1 MTVYLN
7 FGQSLY
13 LSSSDFVPK
22 AQFHSLMKHTVT
34 YPPQVLHA
42 SKQKTG
48 FIGFLAAIKSVQG
61 TFQDLIALPS
71 APLKCL
77 LTYKLSQD
85 HLELF
90 FSAVRAAGG
99 FNNPTAQQFMAAYK
113 RLLFRSTIKGGQQY
127 HS

>member
-1 MTVYLN
+1 MII
-7 FGQSLY
+7 
-13 LSSSDFVPK
+13 
-22 AQFHSLMKHTVT
+22 
-34 YPPQVLHA
+34 LHA

-61 TFQDLIALPS
+61 TFQDLVALPS

-99 FNNPTAQQFMAAYK
+99 FNNPT
-113 RLLFRSTIKGGQQY
+113 T
-127 HS
+127 

>member
-1 MTVYLN
+1 
-7 FGQSLY
+7 
-13 LSSSDFVPK
+13 
-22 AQFHSLMKHTVT
+22 MKHTVT

-61 TFQDLIALPS
+61 TFQDLVALPS
-71 APLKCL
+71 ALLKCL

-90 FSAVRAAGG
+90 FSAVCAAGG
-99 FNNPTAQQFMAAYK
+99 FNNNPTAQ
-113 RLLFRSTIKGGQQY
+113 
-127 HS
+127 